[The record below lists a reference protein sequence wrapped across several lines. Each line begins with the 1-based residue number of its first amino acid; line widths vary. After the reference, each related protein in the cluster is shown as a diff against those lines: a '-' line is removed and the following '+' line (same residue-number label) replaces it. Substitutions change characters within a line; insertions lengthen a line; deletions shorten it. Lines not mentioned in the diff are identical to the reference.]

1 MPSTRIS
8 MCLICA
14 CEIGVSVQPSSSN
27 RATLL
32 EFTVPPFVSKVQP
45 KLLCDSETDVAPDRH
60 EHRARRMGDIPI
72 HSGPN
77 VHSGTHTD
85 VLGDSADQ
93 QVAAAPR
100 LGESGVSLILQIP
113 QSRHWAKEPFASNG
127 FSSAGT

>member
-77 VHSGTHTD
+77 VHSGTDTD
-85 VLGDSADQ
+85 VRGDSAEQHFAD
-93 QVAAAPR
+93 ATR
-100 LGESGVSLILQIP
+100 LSDSGHSLLLRRQP
-113 QSRHWAKEPFASNG
+113 SRNSAKRTSP
-127 FSSAGT
+127 